1 MKYKEKTHREEEM
14 ILPES
19 GMVVGR
25 PGRSYQNN
33 KELILTHTNSYI
45 HTYIYTDNPQ
55 KEILLQFINF
65 NHPVFNF
72 SKSFTLVDWAR
83 LCIPVIVN
91 SMLRDSEKKK

>member
-19 GMVVGR
+19 GMVLGR

-45 HTYIYTDNPQ
+45 HTYIPD
-55 KEILLQFINF
+55 
-65 NHPVFNF
+65 
-72 SKSFTLVDWAR
+72 
-83 LCIPVIVN
+83 VIQIY
-91 SMLRDSEKKK
+91 